1 LYLKKTQRLKCY
13 LSKTI
18 ACKEDPHWCRG
29 CQLIWMLMRAN
40 QIAAELGRVHEIL
53 GQGAMSMGVLESD
66 WSFIVIAVL
75 GDAEGRAG
83 GVVGYRV

>member
-1 LYLKKTQRLKCY
+1 
-13 LSKTI
+13 
-18 ACKEDPHWCRG
+18 
-29 CQLIWMLMRAN
+29 MRAN
-40 QIAAELGRVHEIL
+40 QIAAELGRAHEIL

-66 WSFIVIAVL
+66 WSFIVIVVL